1 MIGNVAA
8 VFLFEWKRSLTVPRM
23 AWWLVLAGFP
33 VFIIGLIRFSITAGA
48 DATDGLPSAP
58 PRELWIGFLFALVPM
73 LVTMLGTMLWMTPAI
88 SAELERR
95 SWVYLTVRPNGGT
108 AVLLGK
114 YLAAVT
120 WVIPPVLLGLTCA
133 IVIISPNAKEAEEIA
148 NAKKR
153 ESSNYSLLVK
163 SQHGQFQ
170 IPSAMDVRDLKPWQI
185 WWAMTRMVCLS
196 APAYAA
202 VYLFLG
208 TIMPRRGMVLAVGYS
223 LLFELIISFVPAVIN
238 KLTVHHHLQALM
250 LEWCELEI
258 PPEFMSGAASL
269 IGNSPTW
276 HHIAILM
283 LYPPILLAISV
294 AVLRSSE
301 FSSSAESDV

>member
-1 MIGNVAA
+1 MIGNVGA

-33 VFIIGLIRFSITAGA
+33 VFIIGLIRFSISAGVA
-48 DATDGLPSAP
+48 DAAP

-133 IVIISPNAKEAEEIA
+133 VVIISPNAKEAEVIA
-148 NAKKR
+148 NARKHD
-153 ESSNYSLLVK
+153 SAQPFIIN
-163 SQHGQFQ
+163 QHGERRLA
-170 IPSAMDVRDLKPWQI
+170 PSMALSELKPWQI
-185 WWAMTRMVCLS
+185 WWAMARMVCLS

-202 VYLFLG
+202 VYLLLG

-258 PPEFMSGAASL
+258 PPEFMSGAATL

-276 HHIAILM
+276 QHIAILM

>member
-1 MIGNVAA
+1 
-8 VFLFEWKRSLTVPRM
+8 M

-33 VFIIGLIRFSITAGA
+33 IFIIGLIRFSISAGVTN
-48 DATDGLPSAP
+48 DSI
-58 PRELWIGFLFALVPM
+58 PRELWIGFLFALIPM

-88 SAELERR
+88 SAEIERR

-133 IVIISPNAKEAEEIA
+133 VIIISPTVKEAEENA
-148 NAKKR
+148 NMRMHESAKPTLII
-153 ESSNYSLLVK
+153 N
-163 SQHGQFQ
+163 QHGKKQF
-170 IPSAMDVRDLKPWQI
+170 SHSMDLRDLKPWQI

-202 VYLFLG
+202 VYLLLG

-223 LLFELIISFVPAVIN
+223 LLFELIVSFVPAVIN

-250 LEWCELEI
+250 LEWCEMEI
-258 PPEFMSGAASL
+258 SPEFMSGAATL

-283 LYPPILLAISV
+283 LYPPVLLAISI
-294 AVLRSSE
+294 AILRTRE

>member
-1 MIGNVAA
+1 MIGNVGA

-33 VFIIGLIRFSITAGA
+33 IFIIGLIRFSISAGVTN
-48 DATDGLPSAP
+48 DSI
-58 PRELWIGFLFALVPM
+58 PRELWIGFLFALIPM

-88 SAELERR
+88 SAEIERR

-133 IVIISPNAKEAEEIA
+133 VLIISPTVKKAEEIENMQKDESAKPIVIINQQG
-148 NAKKR
+148 KK
-153 ESSNYSLLVK
+153 
-163 SQHGQFQ
+163 QF
-170 IPSAMDVRDLKPWQI
+170 SHSMDLRDLKPWQI

-202 VYLFLG
+202 VYLLLG
-208 TIMPRRGMVLAVGYS
+208 TIMPRRGMVMAVGYS
-223 LLFELIISFVPAVIN
+223 LLFELIVSFVPAVIN

-250 LEWCELEI
+250 LEWCEMEI
-258 PPEFMSGAASL
+258 SPEFMSGAATL

-283 LYPPILLAISV
+283 LYPPVLLAISI
-294 AVLRSSE
+294 AILRSRE